1 MRIVIFALAALVLGV
16 SSMASA
22 AEDSTT
28 NAEKKVRVGVFDS
41 RAVAIAYTHSK
52 AGQEH
57 IQQQLQQLKKE
68 LDQAEASGDKEKA
81 EHIKAEGKAG
91 QERLH
96 LQGFG
101 TASVKKYLELVK
113 DKIPAVAKDAK
124 VDFIVSKWEVAYQS
138 PAVEIVDITDDLV
151 KLFEPNERAL
161 KSIQELKKQRPLDED
176 VIRNIKD

>member
-22 AEDSTT
+22 AEDSAT

-41 RAVAIAYTHSK
+41 RAVAVAYGSSK
-52 AGQEH
+52 FLQERY
-57 IQQQLQQLKKE
+57 QQLKKE
-68 LDQAEASGDKEKA
+68 LDKAESSGDKEQA
-81 EHIKAEGKAG
+81 EKIKAEGKAG

-96 LQGFG
+96 QQGFG

-113 DKIPAVAKDAK
+113 DKIPAVAKEAN
-124 VDFIVSKWEVAYQS
+124 VDFIVSKWEVAYQN

-151 KLFEPNERAL
+151 KVFEPNERAL
-161 KSIQELKKQRPLDED
+161 KSIQELKKHPPLDED
-176 VIRNIKD
+176 VIRNMKD